1 MRIGDEMAEP
11 DEQSRDI
18 IDVGAAPQAA
28 VVRLTRI
35 SSSQVIASEGP
46 LPPEPADWPP
56 ADESAPPSAVFAL
69 PPTSWR
75 KPPVLGLLA
84 VIYGIVALIKLPI
97 LFGPLAILF
106 AIAAA
111 CRKQFWYAAIG
122 GATGA
127 AGLVSSTTFWLL
139 LGGGWLINYLL

>member
-1 MRIGDEMAEP
+1 MAEP
-11 DEQSRDI
+11 EEQSRDI
-18 IDVGAAPQAA
+18 IDVSAAPKAA
-28 VVRLTRI
+28 VVRLNPV
-35 SSSQVIASEGP
+35 SSSPQAIASQEP
-46 LPPEPADWPP
+46 LPPEPTYWPP
-56 ADESAPPSAVFAL
+56 AGENEPPSAVFAL
-69 PPTSWR
+69 PPTLWR
-75 KPPVLGLLA
+75 KPPILGLLA

-127 AGLVSSTTFWLL
+127 AGLVSSTTFWVL
-139 LGGGWLINYLL
+139 LGSGWLLNYLL

>member
-1 MRIGDEMAEP
+1 MAEP
-11 DEQSRDI
+11 EEQPRDI
-18 IDVGAAPQAA
+18 IDVTAAPKAA
-28 VVRLTRI
+28 VVRLTPVAPM
-35 SSSQVIASEGP
+35 QPAAAAEP
-46 LPPEPADWPP
+46 LPPEPAAWPSE
-56 ADESAPPSAVFAL
+56 ESGPSAVFAL
-69 PPTSWR
+69 PPAYLR

-111 CRKQFWYAAIG
+111 CRKQFWYAALG
-122 GATGA
+122 AATGA